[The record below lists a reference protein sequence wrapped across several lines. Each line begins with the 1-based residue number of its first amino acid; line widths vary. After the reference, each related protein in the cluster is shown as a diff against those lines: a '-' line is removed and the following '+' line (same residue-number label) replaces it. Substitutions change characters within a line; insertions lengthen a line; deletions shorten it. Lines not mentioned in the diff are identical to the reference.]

1 MSAFTFAPPWDEHD
15 TDYTERA
22 VGYETFESPWDKH
35 DADYSERTRQ
45 DALQPPLDAYEA
57 DDSERGPLL
66 SLSLRIDPVS
76 KALIRHIDG
85 TPHPLDVQHAAT
97 FAKVTRAVPD
107 CGRTMPVPPTAR
119 LRRTCVPSQF
129 GELPRLEWLMEPLI
143 PRRSIGIIFGSS
155 GVGKS
160 AFLIDLGIAFAP
172 GRLWANRFD
181 VVKGAVLICCQEG
194 EEGMRTRAFISTR
207 AEDPAVSARL
217 HFCFD
222 ALNIGAEADID
233 DLAATIVRLGAFV
246 VFIDTLSASLAGA
259 LEENSTSDMAKMIGL
274 LRRLIRMT
282 GVTVILIHHTGHQDG
297 RERGASVLRR
307 DVDVS
312 IMLTRKGSEIEWRT
326 VKAKDGPSDICGR
339 FELEPVE
346 GLDAQ
351 GVWQQSISVKHCDQ
365 IESVTSA
372 RPTKRLLSSNQAK
385 VLETVKTLLS
395 EQAISASDKDSDAP
409 YVERERAVSACLGHF
424 QHAAQKHRS
433 SRARETLQ
441 ALVDNGHLTNHDERL
456 RLAN

>member
-1 MSAFTFAPPWDEHD
+1 
-15 TDYTERA
+15 
-22 VGYETFESPWDKH
+22 
-35 DADYSERTRQ
+35 
-45 DALQPPLDAYEA
+45 
-57 DDSERGPLL
+57 
-66 SLSLRIDPVS
+66 
-76 KALIRHIDG
+76 
-85 TPHPLDVQHAAT
+85 
-97 FAKVTRAVPD
+97 
-107 CGRTMPVPPTAR
+107 
-119 LRRTCVPSQF
+119 
-129 GELPRLEWLMEPLI
+129 
-143 PRRSIGIIFGSS
+143 
-155 GVGKS
+155 
-160 AFLIDLGIAFAP
+160 
-172 GRLWANRFD
+172 
-181 VVKGAVLICCQEG
+181 
-194 EEGMRTRAFISTR
+194 
-207 AEDPAVSARL
+207 
-217 HFCFD
+217 
-222 ALNIGAEADID
+222 
-233 DLAATIVRLGAFV
+233 
-246 VFIDTLSASLAGA
+246 
-259 LEENSTSDMAKMIGL
+259 
-274 LRRLIRMT
+274 MT

-441 ALVDNGHLTNHDERL
+441 ALVDNGHLTDHDDRL